1 MGRKLFIS
9 LITFCQSFWVLMK
22 DLMSKERDLGHF
34 FFVLKPSQSAWC
46 DDSFELKADNG
57 K

>member
-1 MGRKLFIS
+1 
-9 LITFCQSFWVLMK
+9 MK

-34 FFVLKPSQSAWC
+34 FFVLKPSQSVWC